1 MTPSIFALRPVRH
14 SDEGARHPAVAH
26 FSSARR
32 YMITLKHFRLWP
44 RAAAWIVYPGW
55 IPKESGLAPIVPLT
69 SDVGVFHSASADS
82 LQTF

>member
-1 MTPSIFALRPVRH
+1 
-14 SDEGARHPAVAH
+14 
-26 FSSARR
+26 
-32 YMITLKHFRLWP
+32 MITLKHFRLWP